1 MSLRSFTTRMVC
13 QSRSWFRGVFHR
25 ARLER
30 EMDDELGCH
39 LEILTNELIRSG
51 LSPVKAARRARI
63 ALGSTLVHKEEMRAS
78 LGLRWW
84 DALWADLRYG
94 VRMLRRSPGFTA
106 VVVLTLALGIGA
118 NTAIFSLVN
127 AVMLRSLPVRDP
139 QQLVMPAWTAHNW
152 PNGPGIS
159 SYGDCRPEKT
169 SQDRGGCSFSYP
181 MYQAIATH
189 KDLFESAMA
198 FAGPASIDVSG
209 NGTAS
214 IAHGELVSGSYFGTL
229 GVQPA
234 VGRILEPDD
243 EKPGAAAVAVLDY
256 GYWKQAFGGSP
267 SVVGRTIRLNDVLF
281 TIVGVADAGFT
292 RLTPGKAIDLWVP
305 LTEIRQLGIPWGGH
319 GADNGWWLAV
329 VARLRPEISRTRAQ
343 AALNALFVNEA
354 LHGAKPA
361 WKATDDPHLMLLPA
375 EKELMGFRS
384 HYGKPLMLLLGA
396 VGIVLLIACANVA
409 GLMLA
414 RGAARGRE
422 MAVRMAMG
430 AGRRRVIRQ
439 LLTESLLLSFV
450 GAALGAVLAYA
461 GASGLAAFFAHNSFE
476 PLRINLHPDA
486 RVLLFTIGVAVL
498 TGIGFGLAPALRGAR
513 ANMSAELKG
522 TSATTTLRRRGRRFG
537 LGSGL
542 VAAQVAL
549 SMVVLMGAGLLLRTL
564 DRLHS
569 INPGFDTKNLLLF
582 SIAPELAGY
591 PKDGIP
597 QLYAQLQRR
606 LEALSG
612 VVSVSYSSD
621 AILDG
626 GLWSGGVDID
636 GQASKRV
643 HTQIL
648 SVGPDYFHT
657 MRIPLEMGRA
667 LGSAD
672 MAPTERAAVVNQ
684 AFAREYLGG
693 RDPLGVHIGDP
704 NTPQWMIVG
713 VVGNTK
719 YLDLRSADAPTVFF
733 PLTKGGATFEVR
745 TATTP
750 AAFGA
755 AVRKVVNDL
764 DDAVPVMQMRTQT
777 ESVDHLLFSERLVAR
792 LFGLFGGL
800 GLALAGI
807 GLYGLLSYEVARR
820 TREIGIRTALGA
832 QRRAVWVMVVREGLG
847 LVIVGVAA
855 GCGVALCVTRLL
867 KSLLYDVRPTDPATM
882 AAVAT
887 LLLIVGVIACSAPA
901 QRALRVD
908 PMTALR
914 CE

>member
-1 MSLRSFTTRMVC
+1 MLSDIYIRFRSLFRLRMVE
-13 QSRSWFRGVFHR
+13 QELDDELRFHLEQHTEKYVRAGMSRDEALRR
-25 ARLER
+25 ARLEFGGVDQIRQECR
-30 EMDDELGCH
+30 EARGISL
-39 LEILTNELIRSG
+39 LE
-51 LSPVKAARRARI
+51 
-63 ALGSTLVHKEEMRAS
+63 TLM
-78 LGLRWW
+78 L
-84 DALWADLRYG
+84 DLRYG
-94 VRMLRRSPGFTA
+94 LRMLRRSPGFTA
-106 VVVLTLALGIGA
+106 IVVLTLALGIGA

-139 QQLVMPAWTAHNW
+139 QQLVMPAWIAHNW

-169 SQDRGGCSFSYP
+169 SQGRGGCSLSYR
-181 MYQAIATH
+181 MYQAIAADT
-189 KDLFESAMA
+189 DFFESVMA
-198 FAGPASIDVSG
+198 FAGPASMDVSG

-214 IAHGELVSGSYFGTL
+214 IARGELVSGSYFGTL

-243 EKPGAAAVAVLDY
+243 EKPGAAPVAVLDY
-256 GYWKQAFGGSP
+256 GYWKRAFGGSP
-267 SVVGRTIRLNDVLF
+267 SVIGRTIRLNNVLF
-281 TIVGVADAGFT
+281 TIVGVANAGFT

-305 LTEIRQLGIPWGGH
+305 LTEIKQLGIPWGGH

-329 VARLRPEISRTRAQ
+329 VARLRPEISRTQAQ
-343 AALNALFVNEA
+343 TALNVLFVNHV
-354 LHGAKPA
+354 LRGAKPA

-375 EKELMGFRS
+375 EKELVGFRAD
-384 HYGKPLMLLLGA
+384 YDKPLMLLLGA

-414 RGAARGRE
+414 RGAARERE
-422 MAVRMAMG
+422 MAVRLAMG

-439 LLTESLLLSFV
+439 LMTESMLLSFV
-450 GAALGAVLAYA
+450 GAGLGALLAYV
-461 GASGLAAFFAHNSFE
+461 GASGLAKFFAHNSFE
-476 PLRINLHPDA
+476 PMRINLHPNA
-486 RVLLFTIGVAVL
+486 PVLVFTIGVAVL

-513 ANMSAELKG
+513 ANMSLELKG
-522 TSATTTLRRRGRRFG
+522 SSATTTLRRRSRRFG

-564 DRLHS
+564 NRLHN
-569 INPGFDTKNLLLF
+569 IDPGFDTKNLLLF

-591 PKDGIP
+591 PEEQIP

-606 LEALSG
+606 VAALPG
-612 VVSVSYSSD
+612 VVSVSYASD

-626 GLWSGGVDID
+626 GMWSGGVDID

-643 HTQIL
+643 HTQML

-657 MRIPLEMGRA
+657 MRIPLEMGRVLA
-667 LGSAD
+667 NAD
-672 MAPTERAAVVNQ
+672 MGPAERAAVVNQ
-684 AFAREYLGG
+684 AFVREYLAGKN
-693 RDPLGVHIGDP
+693 PLGSHFGDP
-704 NTPQWMIVG
+704 NTPQWTIVG
-713 VVGNTK
+713 VVGDTK
-719 YLDLRSADAPTVFF
+719 YENLRSADAPTVFF
-733 PLTKGGATFEVR
+733 PLTKGAAVFEVR
-745 TATTP
+745 TAATP
-750 AAFGA
+750 AVFTG
-755 AVRKVVNDL
+755 AVRQVVHNL
-764 DDAVPVMQMRTQT
+764 NDAVPVMRMRTQT
-777 ESVDHLLFSERLVAR
+777 DSIDRLLFSERLVAR

-800 GLALAGI
+800 GLVLAGI

-832 QRRAVWVMVVREGLG
+832 QRRAVWAMVVREGLV
-847 LVIVGVAA
+847 LVVVGVAL
-855 GCGVALCVTRLL
+855 GCGVALCVTRFLA
-867 KSLLYDVRPTDPATM
+867 SLLYEVQPTDPATM
-882 AAVAT
+882 AAVAG

-914 CE
+914 SE